1 MALQTPRHSAHRV
14 NRAQTVQRV
23 QPARVSPARV
33 SPSAAADY
41 PGPIAPYASID
52 HRPGGKAGEA
62 PAARQA
68 GGAMIAGI
76 VIVASLVAGLSLP
89 AVVGWFNAPTTAQI
103 ADDSAPY
110 GSPPSSSAAA
120 TTTRPRS
127 TSPSSP
133 TSTRTPG
140 QTEPDNAAPE
150 HSIVAPPALAE
161 PTSEGI
167 DAAITLSIQGRH
179 TLPGAPIT
187 VTVSGSKSGHL
198 VEVGI
203 IVGGRPQWLSNQY
216 AGPDGSTSALV
227 TIPDN
232 LIGRYSLTGLDTV
245 TGILS
250 VPIPIIISAGG
261 GVDEVSTASSMAATA
276 NDVPTTQVP
285 TDTPTAT
292 DQDSGAGLAAA
303 AAGPGGG
310 GSGPS
315 ISAGAGIIAWLL
327 VLFVPVAAAIVR
339 FNGRRRRWR
348 PSRLGIQQLT

>member
-1 MALQTPRHSAHRV
+1 MAMQTPRHSAHRV
-14 NRAQTVQRV
+14 NRAQTVKRV
-23 QPARVSPARV
+23 PPARV
-33 SPSAAADY
+33 SPSATGDY

-52 HRPGGKAGEA
+52 PRPGGKTGES
-62 PAARQA
+62 PGARQA

-89 AVVGWFNAPTTAQI
+89 AVVGWFNAPTTARI
-103 ADDSAPY
+103 ADETGELSPTPSA
-110 GSPPSSSAAA
+110 SPSTSAAKSN
-120 TTTRPRS
+120 RKPPR
-127 TSPSSP
+127 TQSP

-140 QTEPDNAAPE
+140 QPEPDGAAAE
-150 HSIVAPPALAE
+150 HAVVPQSGLAE

-167 DAAITLSIQGRH
+167 DAAITLSIQGHH

-203 IVGGRPQWLSNQY
+203 IVGGRPQWLSNQF

-245 TGILS
+245 TGIIS

-261 GVDEVSTASSMAATA
+261 GVAQVTTGASVAVTA
-276 NDVPTTQVP
+276 NDVPTPQPT
-285 TDTPTAT
+285 TDTPSPTA
-292 DQDSGAGLAAA
+292 QDSGAGLAAA
-303 AAGPGGG
+303 AAGFGG

-315 ISAGAGIIAWLL
+315 ISAGIGILAWLL

-339 FNGRRRRWR
+339 FNGRRRRHWR
-348 PSRLGIQQLT
+348 PSRPGIEQLT